1 MARAARCRSR
11 RGGSSRALQG
21 RSNTSAHI
29 WGEIEKRRV
38 NPRARA
44 AGRGPSQER
53 RTHPRAA
60 GLARPGERLRAAP
73 ARRSSMRP
81 AARPGHAPPPSRLGC
96 SRAPP
101 AGRSAHRCSPSASLC
116 SRGPAVAPR
125 AACFSA
131 PSHGGAEA
139 RVSTVCREQPPPS
152 HPHRARV
159 PRETALNTSTCCET
173 FTILRAASIRA
184 LVARSRQRS

>member
-29 WGEIEKRRV
+29 WGETEKRRV
-38 NPRARA
+38 SPRARA

-60 GLARPGERLRAAP
+60 GLSRPGERLRAAP
-73 ARRSSMRP
+73 ARRSAMRS
-81 AARPGHAPPPSRLGC
+81 AARPGHAPPPSRLDC

-116 SRGPAVAPR
+116 SRGPAVAPL
-125 AACFSA
+125 AALFLS
-131 PSHGGAEA
+131 P
-139 RVSTVCREQPPPS
+139 
-152 HPHRARV
+152 V
-159 PRETALNTSTCCET
+159 PRRCGSTRQYGVQRTTAAVPSPPCPCSSGNSSKDLHV
-173 FTILRAASIRA
+173 L
-184 LVARSRQRS
+184 